1 MRGKII
7 KGIAGFYYVHVPL
20 EPVPLEQALP
30 DGSSMLS
37 SVYACKARGVFRSQK
52 QKPLVGD
59 DVEITVLEETKRE
72 GTIERLLPR
81 RRSLIRPAV
90 SNVDQAVVLFAAAEP
105 EPNLHLLDRFLVYLE
120 WQEVPAIVCF
130 NKSDLADPA
139 KLKELTGIYTSCGY
153 PVYGISVKKQEGIEE
168 LHSLFSGKTTVLAG
182 PSGVGKSSLT
192 NLLAPEAEM
201 ETGQVSEKIKR
212 GRHTTRHSE
221 LFALGGQS
229 YLMDT
234 PGFASLELSGIE
246 KEELW
251 QYFPEFAA
259 YEPYCRFKGCVHIGE
274 RECGVK
280 DAVTEGEVAGSR
292 YQSYRLLYE
301 EIGQQKKY

>member
-1 MRGKII
+1 MQGKIV
-7 KGIAGFYYVHVPL
+7 KGIAGFYYVHVPH
-20 EPVPLEQALP
+20 P
-30 DGSSMLS
+30 DPPFSPG
-37 SVYACKARGVFRSQK
+37 VYACKARGIFRNQK

-59 DVEITVLEETKRE
+59 DVEIRLLEGDGQE

-81 RRSLIRPAV
+81 SRVLVRPAV
-90 SNVDQAVVLFAAAEP
+90 SNLDQAVVLFAAAEP
-105 EPNLHLLDRFLVYLE
+105 EPNLHLLDRFLVYLAC
-120 WQEVPAIVCF
+120 QEVPAVVCF
-130 NKSDLADPA
+130 NKKDLTET
-139 KLKELTGIYTSCGY
+139 KRLEELVSIYTACGY
-153 PVYGISVKKQEGIEE
+153 PVYGISVRQREGIEE
-168 LHSLFSGKTTVLAG
+168 LRQLFSGKTTALAG

-192 NLLAPEAEM
+192 NLLIPEAGM

-234 PGFASLELSGIE
+234 PGFATLELSGIE

-251 QYFPEFAA
+251 RYFPEFAA
-259 YEPYCRFKGCVHIGE
+259 YEPECRFQGCVHIGE

-280 DAVTEGEVAGSR
+280 DALARGELAESR
-292 YQSYRLLYE
+292 YRSYQLLYE
-301 EIGQQKKY
+301 ELAQQKKY